1 MPVVYKPTHRM
12 AGQNAR
18 SIEYELRKIAE
29 KLTDLELRVTAL
41 ETP

>member
-1 MPVVYKPTHRM
+1 MAVTYKPTHKM
-12 AGQNAR
+12 LGQDRR

-29 KLTDLELRVTAL
+29 KLEDLESRVAAL

>member
-1 MPVVYKPTHRM
+1 MAVVYKPTHKM
-12 AGQNAR
+12 LGQDRR

-29 KLTDLELRVTAL
+29 KLDDLESRLAAL